1 MFMQELIAK
10 TSILF
15 ESKLYRVGDKLPTHN
30 ATMVEAWIK
39 AGTAVWVEK
48 TVSTENPVSEQ
59 KPVKA
64 KPRTAEPGL
73 AGQAVSSESETGED
87 LVGKVPKTA
96 SRSKKK

>member
-1 MFMQELIAK
+1 MKELIAK
-10 TSILF
+10 ASILF
-15 ESKLYRVGDKLPTHN
+15 ESKLYGVGDKLPTHN
-30 ATMVEAWIK
+30 ATMIDAWIE

-48 TVSTENPVSEQ
+48 TVSEQKSEQEPEQ

-64 KPRTAEPGL
+64 KLMTAEPGL
-73 AGQAVSSESETGED
+73 AGQAVSSENETGEN